1 MDHDKAFEIAK
12 KAALTAGKFIKS
24 RFLSL
29 KPEEV
34 FKKSKH
40 DLVTNVDKGAEK
52 IILDLVTKEFP
63 NHAILSEEA
72 GKIKRKSDYL
82 WVIDPLDGTTN
93 FFLGNPLFAVSIAL
107 FYEKEIVLS
116 VIHVPIT
123 NQTFSAQKNKGAYL
137 NGTKLSVSQ
146 KDKIEE
152 VYLAYCFPPKKQGM
166 KTIAKIFPKLVKKA
180 SLMRQFGSASWEICQ
195 VAAGKL
201 DAFFLPHVS
210 PWDVA
215 GGALLVKEAGGKVT
229 NFQGKPWTLKNQF
242 FLATNGKIHNK
253 LLETLKFSIPQ
264 K

>member
-1 MDHDKAFEIAK
+1 MDHNKAFEIAK

-24 RFLSL
+24 RFLTL

-40 DLVTNVDKGAEK
+40 DLVTSVDKGAEK
-52 IILDLVTKEFP
+52 IILDAISQTFP
-63 NHAILSEEA
+63 DHAILSEEA
-72 GKIKRKSDYL
+72 GRKEAKSDYL

-93 FFLGNPLFAVSIAL
+93 FFLGNPLFTISIAL
-107 FYEKEIVLS
+107 FYKKEVVLS

-123 NQTFSAQKNKGAYL
+123 DQTFSSQKNKGAYL
-137 NGTKLSVSQ
+137 NKTKLSVSQ
-146 KDKIEE
+146 KNKLEGA
-152 VYLAYCFPPKKQGM
+152 YLAYCFPPKKQGM

-195 VAAGKL
+195 VASGKL
-201 DAFFLPHVS
+201 DGFFLPHVS

-229 NFQGKPWTLKNQF
+229 NFQGKPWTLEDKSF
-242 FLATNGKIHNK
+242 VATNGKVHHK
-253 LLETLKFSIPQ
+253 LLKTLKFSTPQ
-264 K
+264 P